1 VTAFRSAVA
10 LAAAYATLAVL
21 VAAGAFTRV
30 DQWAVE
36 HLMPSASFHGG
47 RPGWLEAAVPLLHQR
62 FDSPLAV
69 AADIVTLPAAALVS
83 LVIVIAA
90 WRVAGP
96 GLLAAWAAGSA
107 VELLCKHVLVRPAL
121 YAGTLHIDAFDSSF
135 PSGHALRAV
144 LVACAVAQ
152 LWPRAGR
159 VAAVWVIASVVLLQ
173 LAGWHTPTD
182 LAGGLLLGGLA
193 ALALVG
199 GRAAGAFRA
208 RGLLARPRAR
218 RG

>member
-1 VTAFRSAVA
+1 VTALRSAVA
-10 LAAAYATLAVL
+10 LAAGYATLAVL
-21 VAAGAFTRV
+21 VAAGAFTGV
-30 DQWAVE
+30 DQWAVD
-36 HLMPSASFHGG
+36 HLMPSASFHHG

-83 LVIVIAA
+83 LAIVVAA

-96 GLLAAWAAGSA
+96 GLVAAWAVGSA

-121 YAGTLHIDAFDSSF
+121 HDGTFHVAAFDSSF

-144 LVACAVAQ
+144 LVACAVTRM
-152 LWPRAGR
+152 WPRARGT
-159 VAAVWVIASVVLLQ
+159 AIVWVVASVVLLQ

-182 LAGGLLLGGLA
+182 LAGGLLLGGLS

-199 GRAAGAFRA
+199 GRAAGALRA
-208 RGLLARPRAR
+208 RGLLARP
-218 RG
+218 